1 MFNLDGEIILDIE
14 GLNQILF
21 LSESPTG
28 HLLVCENVV
37 LPNTITV
44 WEANGDGVE
53 ILVIEIGG
61 CFEIAMQSDFSFYN
75 RNCQGLEK
83 FIRLPVK
90 KMIEKRDIAKLN
102 SSVIEILWYRIHDKL
117 NKLKLTVVS
126 KMTMLFYD
134 QYLSE

>member
-1 MFNLDGEIILDIE
+1 MN
-14 GLNQILF
+14 
-21 LSESPTG
+21 
-28 HLLVCENVV
+28 
-37 LPNTITV
+37 
-44 WEANGDGVE
+44 
-53 ILVIEIGG
+53 EIGG

-90 KMIEKRDIAKLN
+90 KMIEKRDIGKLN

-126 KMTMLFYD
+126 KMTSCYFMISICQSNVMSFYVKRIIFD
-134 QYLSE
+134 LTTAEHEY